1 MLECRYEIHTFIFT
15 LTDTG
20 FEQSP
25 RAKSRRSNNSVD
37 AEQPCIH
44 ATEPSAESLL
54 G

>member
-1 MLECRYEIHTFIFT
+1 MFDCHYGIHTLISNV
-15 LTDTG
+15 TDTG

-25 RAKSRRSNNSVD
+25 GAKSRRSHNRLD

-44 ATEPSAESLL
+44 ATESPTESLL

>member
-1 MLECRYEIHTFIFT
+1 MFECRYGIHTFIFNV
-15 LTDTG
+15 TDTG

-25 RAKSRRSNNSVD
+25 RAKSRRSNNGVD

-44 ATEPSAESLL
+44 ATESSAESLL